1 MNRDKAKKLPKAE
14 KETIVNRIT
23 KSLEVHQEISFA
35 YIHGS
40 FLQEG
45 HFKDID
51 VAVYLKNTPESPL
64 QYELQLEAE
73 LMKSLGKF
81 TIDVR
86 VLNASPLSFRY
97 HVIKRGRILMARD
110 DDIRAD
116 FQENTIKRYLD
127 FAPFRKM
134 YLKEV
139 LGLGI

>member
-1 MNRDKAKKLPKAE
+1 MNRDKAKKLPITE
-14 KETIVNRIT
+14 KEIIINRIT
-23 KSLEVHQEISFA
+23 KFLEVHQEISFA

-51 VAVYLKNTPESPL
+51 VAVYLKNIPESFL
-64 QYELQLEAE
+64 QYELELEAE
-73 LMKSLGKF
+73 LMKSLGESA
-81 TIDVR
+81 IDVR

-97 HVIKRGRILMARD
+97 HVIKGGRILMARD

-116 FQENTIKRYLD
+116 FQENTIKHYLD